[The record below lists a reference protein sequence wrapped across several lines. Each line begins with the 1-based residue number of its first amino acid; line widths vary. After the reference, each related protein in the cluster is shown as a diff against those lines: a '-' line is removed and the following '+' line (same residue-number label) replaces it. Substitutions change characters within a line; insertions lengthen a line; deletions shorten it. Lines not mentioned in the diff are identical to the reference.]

1 MVRCRV
7 WKGVG
12 KAVFG
17 RVRAVLDR
25 TLSGRV
31 GMGVLGMEDNSVVT
45 EVSVMVRRWV
55 GKMVEGQVF
64 KVMPV
69 VAVRTEV

>member
-1 MVRCRV
+1 
-7 WKGVG
+7 
-12 KAVFG
+12 
-17 RVRAVLDR
+17 
-25 TLSGRV
+25 
-31 GMGVLGMEDNSVVT
+31 MGVLGMEDNSVVT

-69 VAVRTEV
+69 VAVRTEA